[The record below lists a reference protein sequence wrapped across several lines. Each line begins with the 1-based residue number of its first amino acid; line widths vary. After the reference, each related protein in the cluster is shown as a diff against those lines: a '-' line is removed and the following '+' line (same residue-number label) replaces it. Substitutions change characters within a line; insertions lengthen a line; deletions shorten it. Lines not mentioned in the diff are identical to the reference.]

1 MSDPHDPVGVA
12 KPRGWFWWLAGRA
25 GRREYW
31 LYVGL
36 LVLLSLVLSHSPP
49 IVHLGFAA
57 ALLFVQIRRLHD
69 YGRSAWWAVAATLAP
84 LILVA
89 ALFYLAGEDIAT
101 LVGTAIELIL
111 LVLIGALPGDAGHN
125 RFGPPPP
132 FTVRRA
138 LTGR

>member
-1 MSDPHDPVGVA
+1 MADPHNPIGVA
-12 KPRGWFWWLAGRA
+12 KPQGFWWLAGRA

-36 LVLLSLVLSHSPP
+36 LILLSLVLSHSPP
-49 IVHLGFAA
+49 IMRLGFAA

-69 YGRSAWWAVAATLAP
+69 YGRSAWWAVAATLMP

-89 ALFYLAGEDIAT
+89 LLFYLAGEDIAM

-111 LVLIGALPGDAGHN
+111 LVLIGALPGDAGDN